1 MPKRVLITGAS
12 RGIGAAV
19 ARRLAEDGWTP
30 LVHYRTNREE
40 AERVAMET
48 NGLLAPRGFDLA
60 DEQECR
66 ALWEWAVRDGRVDAL
81 VNNAGIYEPLDF
93 DEPDE
98 ERFTS
103 NFKRIFW
110 TNFRA
115 PLLLSR
121 SFVMQGEGGAVVN
134 VASRVGFK
142 GEAGASAYAAAKAAL
157 INLTRSLAVELAP
170 KGYRFF
176 GIAPGWVETAMARPG
191 MEERG
196 PEILAGI
203 PLGRVA
209 SPEDCA
215 SAVAFLLSPEAEY
228 LSGVVIDINGASY
241 FH

>member
-1 MPKRVLITGAS
+1 MRL
-12 RGIGAAV
+12 
-19 ARRLAEDGWTP
+19 RRDGWKP
-30 LVHYRTNREE
+30 LIHYRANREE
-40 AERVAMET
+40 AERVARET
-48 NGLLAPRGFDLA
+48 GGVVTPRGFDLS
-60 DEQECR
+60 DEGECHE
-66 ALWEWAVRDGRVDAL
+66 LWQWATSVGRVDAL
-81 VNNAGIYEPLDF
+81 VNNAGIYEPLPF

-98 ERFTS
+98 EQFLS
-103 NFKRIFW
+103 NFKRVFW

-121 SFVMQGEGGAVVN
+121 MFVLQGGGGAIVN

-142 GEAGASAYAAAKAAL
+142 GEAGASAYAASKAAL

-170 KGYRFF
+170 KGYRIF

-196 PEILAGI
+196 AEILAGI

-215 SAVAFLLSPEAEY
+215 AAVAFLLSDEAEY
-228 LSGVVIDINGASY
+228 LSGVVMDINGASY